1 MWKESIEKFKIIKK
15 NYNYIC
21 NDNYA
26 NYKIIN
32 LNFKSYYK
40 NKPGWVLTNMKNI
53 YIHIYYFFY
62 YYYNDFIKFID
73 DNSYENYNKIIKYF
87 LAMYETLMDVWF
99 AQKILFYL
107 KPSFLKDFLKDKTL
121 FFEKRGFYLKKKLIL
136 KVSKIIKAYL
146 WSINIDIIT
155 SVFNKIADKIAIFNK
170 EDKMKNFLKW
180 FILLLFSEEC
190 VYYDEKYIEFKK
202 STINL
207 MAAIIKDDNVK
218 RITTKSGG
226 KKTNKEKYKIL
237 VNM

>member
-1 MWKESIEKFKIIKK
+1 LKKSIEKFKEIK
-15 NYNYIC
+15 NYNC

-32 LNFKSYYK
+32 LNFKSYYI
-40 NKPGWVLTNMKNI
+40 NKHEWDSNMKNI

-73 DNSYENYNKIIKYF
+73 DNSYENYDKIIKYF
-87 LAMYETLMDVWF
+87 SAMYDTLMDVWF
-99 AQKILFYL
+99 VQKIKFY
-107 KPSFLKDFLKDKTL
+107 S
-121 FFEKRGFYLKKKLIL
+121 EKKLIL

-155 SVFNKIADKIAIFNK
+155 SVFNKIADKIAIFNN
-170 EDKMKNFLKW
+170 ENKMKNFLKW
-180 FILLLFSEEC
+180 FIVLLFSSKYVC
-190 VYYDEKYIEFKK
+190 YDEKYIEFKK

-218 RITTKSGG
+218 SGG